1 MTLRI
6 LKYFDHLSSL
16 SSLSATSE
24 SIAEDDH
31 PRVNAVEICL
41 TAEEIPAQ
49 LQTVINICINQFACF
64 FHVAYN
70 PQDLSVSYTYIKKR
84 QI

>member
-6 LKYFDHLSSL
+6 LKCFDHLSSL

-24 SIAEDDH
+24 SMAEDDH

-49 LQTVINICINQFACF
+49 LQTVINICITSLHGFSCQ
-64 FHVAYN
+64 
-70 PQDLSVSYTYIKKR
+70 
-84 QI
+84 